1 MPEGLLIVIS
11 HRLAVEK
18 GRYSRSCSLKM
29 QISGYPYPL
38 QRVSRGRE
46 KKMENSIIL
55 SVTKSFR
62 I

>member
-11 HRLAVEK
+11 APSGGGK
-18 GRYSRSCSLKM
+18 GTILKELFA
-29 QISGYPYPL
+29 QDAN